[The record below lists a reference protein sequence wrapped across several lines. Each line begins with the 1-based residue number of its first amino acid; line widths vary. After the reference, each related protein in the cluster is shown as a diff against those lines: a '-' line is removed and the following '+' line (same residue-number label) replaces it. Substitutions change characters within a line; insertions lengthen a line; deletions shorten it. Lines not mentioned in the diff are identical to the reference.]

1 MDGHAITTTGDA
13 ITLAVMGFL
22 IVFGVLSLTATLV
35 WIVGR
40 FDARWQRSE
49 QVVEQQRLDREPT
62 LDATTAVII
71 AAAVATHL
79 GGRARVRSVR
89 RLIPAE
95 TGTSAW
101 SAQGRATL
109 LGSHAIAGRSGTA
122 RRP

>member
-1 MDGHAITTTGDA
+1 MEAHGLTSTSDA
-13 ITLAVMGFL
+13 ITLAVVGFV

-35 WIVGR
+35 WAVGR
-40 FDARWQRSE
+40 FDERWQRNE
-49 QVVEQQRLDREPT
+49 QVTEQQRSDRDPT
-62 LDATTAVII
+62 IDATTAVLI

-95 TGTSAW
+95 AGTSSW

-109 LGSHAIAGRSGTA
+109 LGSHAITGRSGGS
-122 RRP
+122 RRS